1 VRFSWLLFWSLVTLV
16 QLTLAWHVTSQQD
29 AEMRES
35 QLQMRLA
42 VEPRLMAQIVH
53 FIKAQHWD
61 RQTLPSDPLRQ
72 GGAITLAL
80 LAPVIQLAVMPKWLI
95 HSDVP
100 GLVLYA
106 ACLPVGCVAA
116 YTIQYM

>member
-1 VRFSWLLFWSLVTLV
+1 
-16 QLTLAWHVTSQQD
+16 
-29 AEMRES
+29 MG
-35 QLQMRLA
+35 